1 MPKAGLMYI
10 NIRQVFSKFSEGS
23 VHLISLEISGSAQ
36 AFQQGFE
43 ASLETSVSA
52 ELGCLMAPQER
63 RQRRAAVKRMLNLP
77 HTASDDGLLLN
88 WRCNFTLVRSDAFL
102 PLGQNGQQSTVT
114 LPVASWV
121 AKRGQRVAK
130 LHKCYF
136 LPLTTNSDRSI

>member
-52 ELGCLMAPQER
+52 ELGCLTAPQER

-77 HTASDDGLLLN
+77 HTASDDGLLL
-88 WRCNFTLVRSDAFL
+88 
-102 PLGQNGQQSTVT
+102 
-114 LPVASWV
+114 
-121 AKRGQRVAK
+121 K
-130 LHKCYF
+130 
-136 LPLTTNSDRSI
+136 